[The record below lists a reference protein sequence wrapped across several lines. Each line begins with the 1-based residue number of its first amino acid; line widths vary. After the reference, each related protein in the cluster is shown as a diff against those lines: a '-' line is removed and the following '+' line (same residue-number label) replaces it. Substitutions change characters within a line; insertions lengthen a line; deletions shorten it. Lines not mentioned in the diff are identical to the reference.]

1 MVKSAPSNA
10 AQNPSNAG
18 ASVGSQA
25 RPAAGVPTNMAAGAA
40 VNNPLVGLTGAR
52 YAGHNI
58 NLPGL
63 GAFGADGGVST
74 APQLSSYLYLLT
86 IYVDGSTTNR

>member
-10 AQNPSNAG
+10 AQNPANAG
-18 ASVGSQA
+18 ASVGSS
-25 RPAAGVPTNMAAGAA
+25 RPAAGVPTNMAAGTA

-63 GAFGADGGVST
+63 GAFGADGGVSI
-74 APQLSSYLYLLT
+74 QLQAHSLYLLT
-86 IYVDGSTTNR
+86 IS